1 MADTIKKNSEA
12 KKSRC
17 PVSKKCGGCTMID
30 VPYAEQVERKQQLVE
45 ELIGNFGRV
54 DPIIRMKNPDHYRNK
69 VTSVFAPDKKGKPV
83 CGIYKAGTHDVV
95 PVKACLL
102 EDLRA
107 DRIIQTVFA
116 LMESFKIRVYDED
129 RKTGF
134 LRYVQVRTA
143 RSTRQVMVTLVTAES
158 AFPVGKK
165 FVNALLKRH
174 PEITTVVQNINDKQT
189 TMVLGDREKVLFGPG
204 YIEDVLCKKRFRIS
218 SRSFYQVNSIQTEK
232 LYNIAL
238 DYAGFSGK
246 ERILDAYCGIGTI
259 GIIASDRCKEV
270 LSVELNPEA
279 VKDAKV
285 NAKLNEAKN
294 VEVFRND
301 AGRFMRDMAA
311 KKEKLDILFMDP
323 PRSGASEEF
332 LMAALELKPAKVVY
346 VSCEPTTLA
355 RDLAILT
362 EGGYEMKK
370 AVPVDMFPYVE
381 GVETVCLLSK
391 LSEAKNHISV
401 KVDMDEMDVTAA
413 ESKATYEEIQEWVQE
428 KYGFHVSH
436 LNIAKTKRKCGII
449 ERQNYN
455 LPKSEDSRSPETPPE
470 KEKAIK
476 EAFSYFQMI

>member
-1 MADTIKKNSEA
+1 MADFTEKTAKKSTNKKA
-12 KKSRC
+12 NKNADKAKSRC

-30 VPYAEQVERKQQLVE
+30 VPYTEQADRKQQLVE
-45 ELIGNFGRV
+45 ELIGSYGRV
-54 DPIIRMKNPDHYRNK
+54 DPIVKMKNPDHYRNK
-69 VTSVFAPDKKGKPV
+69 VTSVFAPDKKGRPV
-83 CGIYKAGTHDVV
+83 CGIYKAGTHEVV

-143 RSTRQVMVTLVTAES
+143 RGTKQVMVTLVTAE
-158 AFPVGKK
+158 AIFPPAKK
-165 FVNALLKRH
+165 FVNALIKRH

-189 TMVLGDREKVLFGPG
+189 TMVLGDREKVLYGPG
-204 YIEDVLCKKRFRIS
+204 YIEDVLCKKRFRLS
-218 SRSFYQVNSIQTEK
+218 SRSFYQVNSLQTEK

-270 LSVELNPEA
+270 LSVEPNAEA
-279 VKDAKV
+279 VKDAKI
-285 NAKLNEAKN
+285 NAKLNNAGN
-294 VEVFRND
+294 VDVYKND
-301 AGRFMRDMAA
+301 AGRFMRDMAV
-311 KKEKLDILFMDP
+311 KKEKLDVLFLDP

-332 LMAALELKPAKVVY
+332 LSAALELGPAKIVY

-362 EGGYEMKK
+362 EGGYAMKK
-370 AVPVDMFPYVE
+370 AVPVDMFPHTE
-381 GVETVCLLSK
+381 GTEVVCLLT
-391 LSEAKNHISV
+391 HI
-401 KVDMDEMDVTAA
+401 
-413 ESKATYEEIQEWVQE
+413 
-428 KYGFHVSH
+428 
-436 LNIAKTKRKCGII
+436 
-449 ERQNYN
+449 
-455 LPKSEDSRSPETPPE
+455 
-470 KEKAIK
+470 
-476 EAFSYFQMI
+476 

>member
-1 MADTIKKNSEA
+1 MAQKFGKNTEKPANTRPLRGEKNGTAASSKSKAAAKPEDTAAA
-12 KKSRC
+12 KPARGGKSSRC

-30 VPYAEQVERKQQLVE
+30 VPYAEQAERKQQLVE
-45 ELIGNFGRV
+45 ELIGQFGRV

-83 CGIYKAGTHDVV
+83 CGIYKAGTHEVV
-95 PVKACLL
+95 PVKSCLL

-107 DRIIQTVFA
+107 DRIIQTIFDLA
-116 LMESFKIRVYDED
+116 ESFKIRVYDED
-129 RKTGF
+129 RRTGL

-143 RSTRQVMVTLVTAES
+143 RGTKQVMVTLVTADS
-158 AFPVGKK
+158 VFPPAKK
-165 FVNALLKRH
+165 FVNALVKRH
-174 PEITTVVQNINDKQT
+174 PEITTIVQNINDKQT

-204 YIEDVLCKKRFRIS
+204 YIEDVLCGKRFRIS
-218 SRSFYQVNSIQTEK
+218 SRSFYQVNSLQTEK

-279 VKDAKV
+279 VKDAKI
-285 NAKLNEAKN
+285 NARLNN
-294 VEVFRND
+294 VDNVDVYKND

-332 LMAALELKPAKVVY
+332 LEAALELGPAKIVY

-355 RDLAILT
+355 RDLTILT

-370 AVPVDMFPYVE
+370 AVPVDMFPYTE
-381 GVETVCLLSK
+381 GVETVVLLSHNGWK
-391 LSEAKNHISV
+391 
-401 KVDMDEMDVTAA
+401 M
-413 ESKATYEEIQEWVQE
+413 Q
-428 KYGFHVSH
+428 
-436 LNIAKTKRKCGII
+436 
-449 ERQNYN
+449 
-455 LPKSEDSRSPETPPE
+455 
-470 KEKAIK
+470 
-476 EAFSYFQMI
+476 

>member
-1 MADTIKKNSEA
+1 MAETIKKNA
-12 KKSRC
+12 NTKKSRC

-30 VPYAEQVERKQQLVE
+30 VPYAEQAERKQQLVE

-95 PVKACLL
+95 PVKECLL

-332 LMAALELKPAKVVY
+332 LMAVLELKPAKIVY

-355 RDLAILT
+355 RDLAILA

-381 GVETVCLLSK
+381 GVETVCLLTR
-391 LSEAKNHISV
+391 N
-401 KVDMDEMDVTAA
+401 M
-413 ESKATYEEIQEWVQE
+413 
-428 KYGFHVSH
+428 
-436 LNIAKTKRKCGII
+436 
-449 ERQNYN
+449 
-455 LPKSEDSRSPETPPE
+455 
-470 KEKAIK
+470 
-476 EAFSYFQMI
+476 

>member
-1 MADTIKKNSEA
+1 MADFTEKTAKKSINKNA
-12 KKSRC
+12 NKNADKTKSRC

-30 VPYAEQVERKQQLVE
+30 VPYAEQADRKQQLVE
-45 ELIGNFGRV
+45 ELIGSYGRV
-54 DPIIRMKNPDHYRNK
+54 DPIVKMKNPDHYRNK
-69 VTSVFAPDKKGKPV
+69 VTSVFAPDKKGRPV
-83 CGIYKAGTHDVV
+83 CGIYKAGTHEVV

-143 RSTRQVMVTLVTAES
+143 RGTKQVMVTLVTAE
-158 AFPVGKK
+158 AIFPPAKK
-165 FVNALLKRH
+165 FVNALIKRH

-189 TMVLGDREKVLFGPG
+189 TMVLGDREKVLYGPG
-204 YIEDVLCKKRFRIS
+204 YIEDVLCKKRFRLS
-218 SRSFYQVNSIQTEK
+218 SRSFYQVNSLQTEK

-270 LSVELNPEA
+270 LSVELNAEA
-279 VKDAKV
+279 VKDAKI
-285 NAKLNEAKN
+285 NAKLNNAGN
-294 VEVFRND
+294 VDVYKND
-301 AGRFMRDMAA
+301 AGRFMRDMAV
-311 KKEKLDILFMDP
+311 KKEKLDVLFLDP

-332 LMAALELKPAKVVY
+332 LSAALELGPAKIVY

-362 EGGYEMKK
+362 EGGYAMKK
-370 AVPVDMFPYVE
+370 AVPVDMFPHTE
-381 GVETVCLLSK
+381 GIETVCLLT
-391 LSEAKNHISV
+391 H
-401 KVDMDEMDVTAA
+401 
-413 ESKATYEEIQEWVQE
+413 
-428 KYGFHVSH
+428 
-436 LNIAKTKRKCGII
+436 TK
-449 ERQNYN
+449 
-455 LPKSEDSRSPETPPE
+455 
-470 KEKAIK
+470 
-476 EAFSYFQMI
+476 

>member
-1 MADTIKKNSEA
+1 
-12 KKSRC
+12 
-17 PVSKKCGGCTMID
+17 MID
-30 VPYAEQVERKQQLVE
+30 VPYAEQVEHKQQLVE
-45 ELIGNFGRV
+45 ELIGSFGRV

-95 PVKACLL
+95 PVRACLL

-129 RKTGF
+129 QKTGF

-143 RSTRQVMVTLVTAES
+143 RSTKQVMVTLVTAES
-158 AFPVGKK
+158 AFPAGMK

-174 PEITTVVQNINDKQT
+174 PDITTVVQNVNDKQT

-204 YIEDVLCKKRFRIS
+204 YIEDILCKKRFRIS

-238 DYAGFSGK
+238 DYAGFSGR

-259 GIIASDRCKEV
+259 GIIASDRCREV

-301 AGRFMRDMAA
+301 AGHFMKDMAA
-311 KKEKLDILFMDP
+311 KKEKLDVLFMDP

-332 LMAALELKPAKVVY
+332 LSAALELGPSKIVY

-355 RDLAILT
+355 RDLAVLT
-362 EGGYEMKK
+362 DGGYEMKK

-381 GVETVCLLSK
+381 GVEVVVLLS
-391 LSEAKNHISV
+391 
-401 KVDMDEMDVTAA
+401 
-413 ESKATYEEIQEWVQE
+413 
-428 KYGFHVSH
+428 
-436 LNIAKTKRKCGII
+436 
-449 ERQNYN
+449 
-455 LPKSEDSRSPETPPE
+455 SR
-470 KEKAIK
+470 
-476 EAFSYFQMI
+476 